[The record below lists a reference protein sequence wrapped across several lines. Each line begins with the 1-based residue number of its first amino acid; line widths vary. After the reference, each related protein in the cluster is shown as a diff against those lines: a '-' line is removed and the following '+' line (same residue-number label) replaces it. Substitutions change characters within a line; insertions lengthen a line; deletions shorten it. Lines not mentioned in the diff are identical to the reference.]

1 MGDSMTDSVPP
12 PATSTNASFD
22 LNRPTIVALLY
33 LASFLTGITALIGL
47 VLAYVWKN
55 EPHEPWEPSHY
66 SFHIRSFWY
75 GLLGAIICGILT
87 LILIGLLGYVLLAI
101 WLVVRTVLAFLKAR
115 SEEHTSELQ
124 SLMRISYAVFC
135 L

>member
-22 LNRPTIVALLY
+22 LNRPTIVALFY

-55 EPHEPWEPSHY
+55 EPHEPWATSHY
-66 SFHIRSFWY
+66 SFPIRSFWY
-75 GLLGAIICGILT
+75 GLLGAIIRGILT
-87 LILIGLLGYVLLAI
+87 LILICLLGDVRIAS
-101 WLVVRTVLAFLKAR
+101 WLVVRPVL
-115 SEEHTSELQ
+115 
-124 SLMRISYAVFC
+124 VFMQ
-135 L
+135 

>member
-1 MGDSMTDSVPP
+1 MIRRPPRSTRTDTLFPY
-12 PATSTNASFD
+12 TTLFRSFD

-87 LILIGLLGYVLLAI
+87 LILIGL
-101 WLVVRTVLAFLKAR
+101 R
-115 SEEHTSELQ
+115 SEERRVGKEGVSQCRSRWWPSH
-124 SLMRISYAVFC
+124 
-135 L
+135 

>member
-1 MGDSMTDSVPP
+1 MRISDWSSDVCSSDLKKTCPMGDSMTDSVTP

-66 SFHIRSFWY
+66 
-75 GLLGAIICGILT
+75 
-87 LILIGLLGYVLLAI
+87 
-101 WLVVRTVLAFLKAR
+101 R
-115 SEEHTSELQ
+115 SEEHTSEPQ
-124 SLMRISYAVFC
+124 SLMRTSSAVLC
-135 L
+135 LTKTPKLVSHP

>member
-1 MGDSMTDSVPP
+1 M
-12 PATSTNASFD
+12 
-22 LNRPTIVALLY
+22 
-33 LASFLTGITALIGL
+33 TALIGL

-101 WLVVRTVLAFLKAR
+101 WLVVRTVLALLKAQRKEAIPNPETLFWR

-124 SLMRISYAVFC
+124 SLMCISYAVFC
-135 L
+135 LKKKNN